1 MKDGKKNKAMSMA
14 TGISLGMMLGAAVAA
29 IAKWDIALGIS
40 IGMLFG
46 IAFGEIAPERKDKSS
61 DEDVKRELES
71 K

>member
-1 MKDGKKNKAMSMA
+1 MKEGGKAMSLA
-14 TGISLGMMLGAAVAA
+14 TGISLGAMFGAAVAA
-29 IAKWDIALGIS
+29 IAKRDIALGIS

-61 DEDVKRELES
+61 DEDAKRDSGS